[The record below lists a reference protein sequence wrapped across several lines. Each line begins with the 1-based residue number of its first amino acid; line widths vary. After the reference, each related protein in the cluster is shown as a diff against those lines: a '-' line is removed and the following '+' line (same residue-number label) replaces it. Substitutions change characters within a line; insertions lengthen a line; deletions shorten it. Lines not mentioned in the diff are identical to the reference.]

1 MIDRKTP
8 AEDPITPEEVKN
20 IARVLSRCYG
30 NIGQAAITLNLSPGT
45 IEILALK
52 HKDIRRVL
60 HYWRN
65 TPRT

>member
-1 MIDRKTP
+1 MIDRETP
-8 AEDPITPEEVKN
+8 VQEPITIEEVKN

-30 NIGQAAITLNLSPGT
+30 NIDQAAIVLNLSPGV
-45 IEILALK
+45 IKVLALK